1 MDEELSHLGLILV
14 ENFITPDEEA
24 KLLAELPREKKSP
37 QKKTRNRIWRY
48 GEKRVYTDG
57 YVGKEAP
64 SILGDLAQRLVEKLD
79 FPAAPRCFTINEY
92 HEGQT
97 IEPHIDQLSC
107 GPVITVLSL
116 LSTATMRF
124 SGGNKLHL
132 VDLPPRSLV
141 IMTGEIRTKWL
152 HAIDPVKATRYSVVF
167 RR

>member
-1 MDEELSHLGLILV
+1 MDAELTHLGLILV

-24 KLLAELPREKKSP
+24 KLLAELPKEAKSP
-37 QKKTRNRIWRY
+37 KKKTRNRIWRY

-57 YVGKEAP
+57 YVGKEIP
-64 SILGDLAQRLVEKLD
+64 SILGELAQRLVKKLD
-79 FPAAPRCFTINEY
+79 FPAAPQCFTVNEY
-92 HEGQT
+92 HQGQT

-124 SGGNKLHL
+124 TGGNKLHL
-132 VDLPPRSLV
+132 VELPPRSLV
-141 IMTGEIRTKWL
+141 VMTGEIRSKWQ
-152 HAIDPVKATRYSVVF
+152 HSIDPVKDTRYSVVF